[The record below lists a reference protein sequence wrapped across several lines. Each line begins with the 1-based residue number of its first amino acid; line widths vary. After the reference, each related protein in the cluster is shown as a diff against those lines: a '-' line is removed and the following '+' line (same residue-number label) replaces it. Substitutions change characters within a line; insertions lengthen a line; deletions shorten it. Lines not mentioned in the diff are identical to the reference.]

1 MENTLQLKT
10 INELNQ
16 YSFLIPAYQRGY
28 RWTVQEVED
37 LLNDINEFIP
47 KQIENTEEKTWYCLQ
62 PIVIKKNEI
71 GSYEVIDGQQRLT
84 TIFLVL
90 HYLNQDFVENRRSK
104 LFNLSYE
111 TRNNL
116 PDFLISLENPT
127 TDTSSNI
134 DFYHIFQAYKTIGKW
149 FEDRAINFDKDDFRS
164 KFRFNTKVI
173 WYESFEK
180 DSISVF
186 TRLNIGKI
194 SLSNAELVK
203 ALFLNS
209 SNFEDTGYKIKQKQ
223 IEIANEWDNIERNFQ
238 DNKLWYFITGNKKQ
252 TNRIEFIF
260 DLMNKD
266 LDKKDTYSTFRF
278 FSNIVSADSREN
290 IEDNWKKVKD
300 YYMRFIEW
308 YQDRE
313 LYHKIGFLICINY
326 TNINTLYEKSSKMK
340 KQEFRNYLDEQI
352 KESLSGIDVTLLSY
366 GDSKENM
373 EIKKIL
379 LLYNILTMLRNEK
392 DNSLFP
398 FDLYK
403 TDSWDIE
410 HITSVKES
418 IPQKSEAKKDW
429 LSDVIIYIDD
439 GLPNANNLKKRITNC
454 DIDNAD
460 EFSKLFEDIVSHFNY
475 HVKTDDEI
483 NGLSNLTLLD
493 SNTNRSYK
501 NAIFPIKRKTIIDR
515 DKSGSFIPIGTKN
528 VFLKYF
534 SEYPPKISFWTQDDR
549 EKYDSDLR
557 NILSEYMEV

>member
-1 MENTLQLKT
+1 MENTLELKT

-16 YSFLIPAYQRGY
+16 YSFFIPAYQRGY
-28 RWTVQEVED
+28 RWTKQEIED
-37 LLNDINEFIP
+37 LLNDIHEFIP

-62 PIVIKKNEI
+62 PIVIKNTEKE
-71 GSYEVIDGQQRLT
+71 SFEVIDGQQRLT

-104 LFNLSYE
+104 LFELSYE

-116 PDFLISLENPT
+116 PDFLQNLEYPKV
-127 TDTSSNI
+127 DIDSNI
-134 DFYHIFQAYKTIGKW
+134 DFHHIFQAYKTIGEW
-149 FEDRAINFDKDDFRS
+149 FETRSVRFDKDDFRS

-209 SNFEDTGYKIKQKQ
+209 SNFDDTGYKIKQKQ
-223 IEIANEWDNIERNFQ
+223 IEIANEWDNIERSFQ
-238 DNKLWYFITGNKKQ
+238 DNRLWYFITGNKKQ

-266 LDKKDTYSTFRF
+266 LDKTDTYSTFRF
-278 FSNIVSADSREN
+278 FSNIVSADNREN

-308 YQDRE
+308 YEDRE
-313 LYHKIGFLICINY
+313 LYHKIGFLICVNY
-326 TNINTLYEKSSKMK
+326 TNINTLYEKSSRMK
-340 KQEFRNYLDEQI
+340 KQEFRDYLDKQI
-352 KESLSGIDVTLLSY
+352 KESLSGIDISLLSY
-366 GDSKENM
+366 GDVKDNL

-392 DNSLFP
+392 DSSLFP

-403 TDSWDIE
+403 TENWDIE

-418 IPQKSEAKKDW
+418 IPQKSEARKDW
-429 LSDVIIYIDD
+429 LDDVNIYIDSE
-439 GLPNANNLKKRITNC
+439 LPNANILKERITNC
-454 DIDNAD
+454 DVNKEE
-460 EFSKLFEDIVSHFNY
+460 EFNKLFEDIVLHFNH

-493 SNTNRSYK
+493 SFTNRSYK

-549 EKYDSDLR
+549 EKYDTDLR
-557 NILSEYMEV
+557 YILSDYMEV